1 MIEEVFKQ
9 SFIDF
14 ELFFSRFF
22 EFCSHDSSN
31 YLLTGYNL
39 VISRDTS
46 KKTDSIMI

>member
-1 MIEEVFKQ
+1 MIEEVFKH
-9 SFIDF
+9 SFMYF
-14 ELFFSRFF
+14 EFFCQDFF
-22 EFCSHDSSN
+22 EFCPHVLSN